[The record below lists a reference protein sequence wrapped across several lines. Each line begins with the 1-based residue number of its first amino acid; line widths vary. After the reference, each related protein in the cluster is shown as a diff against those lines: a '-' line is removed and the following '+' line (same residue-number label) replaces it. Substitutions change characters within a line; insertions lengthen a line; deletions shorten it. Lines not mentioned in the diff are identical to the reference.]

1 MADQYLFGS
10 QLDATATF
18 NNTGTSG
25 RQFQLR
31 STTGNE
37 VFTASATGICDRYYI
52 WLDSIGSGDL
62 QTRVA
67 DGGNNWLAG
76 SDGLIANGN
85 MVVGWNTVD
94 CAGFQVNSGSSYR
107 PAWFPESGTQP
118 FVGFTGSTISQGCY
132 YRVATYPTWGDAGG
146 STSNNLGVPSFYGV
160 VKDGGGS
167 VPPSFTGNIAN
178 QVDAEDS
185 PIAPLDTAAQFSV
198 GSGTGA
204 VYSSTVLPLGLS
216 LNTSNGQITGTPNT
230 PGTVSG
236 IVVTLTTSEGSA
248 NSNAFD
254 WEITD
259 ATSPSLSAPQAGS
272 ITADGV
278 TPIVSTNDT
287 ANGSIWALVELGA
300 NPDPDA
306 ATIKANGEQLDAPF
320 SAPVIFTPVTGL
332 IPGNDYQISF
342 YQEDQAGNPSNV
354 ARVSFQ
360 TIAVPNFIVYTVQ
373 ALPPAGSYSVLD
385 GSGCS
390 IGNQVEVP
398 TAAEGT
404 PITWNLPFDGTFVIE
419 GESPPGYVFEA
430 RSRIDNASPWT
441 PIAVFQVNQ

>member
-1 MADQYLFGS
+1 MTLPGPLTTRA
-10 QLDATATF
+10 
-18 NNTGTSG
+18 TSG
-25 RQFQLR
+25 RQIQLR

-52 WLDSIGSGDL
+52 WLDNIGSGDL
-62 QTRVA
+62 QLRVA

-76 SDGLIANGN
+76 SDGLIANGD
-85 MVVGWNTVD
+85 MVVGWNAVD

-107 PAWFPESGTQP
+107 PAWMPGVRVLQP
-118 FVGFTGSTISQGCY
+118 FVGTTGSAITQGCY
-132 YRVATYPTWGDAGG
+132 FRVVTYPTWAAAGG
-146 STSNNLGVPSFYGV
+146 STVNMALPSFYGV
-160 VKDGGGS
+160 VKDGGGP

-185 PIAPLDTAAQFSV
+185 PITPLDTAGQFSA
-198 GSGTGA
+198 GSGSGA

-216 LNTSNGQITGTPNT
+216 LDTATGVISGTPT
-230 PGTVSG
+230 QPGTVSG

-259 ATSPSLSAPQAGS
+259 ATSPSLSAPLAGS
-272 ITADGV
+272 ITSDGV

-287 ANGSIWALVELGA
+287 ANGSMWALVELGA

-332 IPGNDYQISF
+332 IPGNDYQISY
-342 YQEDQAGNPSNV
+342 YQEDQAGNPSNI
-354 ARVSFQ
+354 ARVTFQ
-360 TIAVPNFIVYTVQ
+360 TLALPGETVYTVE
-373 ALPPAGSYSVLD
+373 ALPPPGSYSVLD
-385 GSGCS
+385 GSGCG

-398 TAAEGT
+398 GLLPKVRLSRGTCPLTGRLSFRVSHPLGMCFRPAAGLIT
-404 PITWNLPFDGTFVIE
+404 P
-419 GESPPGYVFEA
+419 A
-430 RSRIDNASPWT
+430 RGRLLRC
-441 PIAVFQVNQ
+441 FR